1 MTKRINTYEDLVKEQ
16 ARLQI
21 LLEAQKELVRA
32 DVNQIKAEFIAPVRS
47 AISYVGKF
55 ATKEKGN
62 WMLTTAADT
71 IIDIV
76 LKRMVLAKAGWVTR
90 LVVPF
95 FMKNFSSHVIA
106 DNKDKIVNKLFS
118 WFGKKQENGKMPDAK
133 VGKENLYEE
142 EED

>member
-1 MTKRINTYEDLVKEQ
+1 MTKRIDSYEDLLKEQ
-16 ARLQI
+16 ARLQ
-21 LLEAQKELVRA
+21 LLLDAQKELVRA
-32 DVNQIKAEFIAPVRS
+32 DINQIKAEFVTPVRS
-47 AISYVGKF
+47 ALSYIGKF

-76 LKRMVLAKAGWVTR
+76 IKRMVLSKAGWVTK

-106 DNKDKIVNKLFS
+106 DNKDKIVSKLFS
-118 WFGKKQENGKMPDAK
+118 WFGQKHENGKMPDSK
-133 VGKENLYEE
+133 VEKENLYEE

>member
-1 MTKRINTYEDLVKEQ
+1 MTKRIDSYEDLLKEQ
-16 ARLQI
+16 ARLQV

-32 DVNQIKAEFIAPVRS
+32 DINQIKAEFVTPVRS
-47 AISYVGKF
+47 ALSYIGKF

-76 LKRMVLAKAGWVTR
+76 FKRMVLSKAGWVTK

-118 WFGKKQENGKMPDAK
+118 WFGKKQENGEMTASTAE
-133 VGKENLYEE
+133 KENLYEE

>member
-32 DVNQIKAEFIAPVRS
+32 DVNQIKAEFINPVRS

-76 LKRMVLAKAGWVTR
+76 LKRMVLAKAGWVTK

-118 WFGKKQENGKMPDAK
+118 WFGKKQENGQMPESKAE
-133 VGKENLYEE
+133 KESLYEE

>member
-1 MTKRINTYEDLVKEQ
+1 MTKRIDSYDDLVKEQ
-16 ARLQI
+16 ARLQT
-21 LLEAQKELVRA
+21 LLDAQKELVRA
-32 DVNQIKAEFIAPVRS
+32 DIAEIRAEFITPVRS
-47 AISYVGKF
+47 AIAYAGKF

-76 LKRMVLAKAGWVTR
+76 VKRMVLAKAGWVTK

-118 WFGKKQENGKMPDAK
+118 WFGKKQENGQMPDSKAT
-133 VGKENLYEE
+133 KENLYEE

>member
-1 MTKRINTYEDLVKEQ
+1 MTKPIDSYEDLLKEQ
-16 ARLQI
+16 ARLQA

-32 DVNQIKAEFIAPVRS
+32 DIYQIKAEFVTPVRS
-47 AISYVGKF
+47 ALSYIGKF

-76 LKRMVLAKAGWVTR
+76 FKRMVLSKAGWVTK

-118 WFGKKQENGKMPDAK
+118 WFGKKQENGEMTASTAE
-133 VGKENLYEE
+133 KENLYEE

>member
-1 MTKRINTYEDLVKEQ
+1 MTKRIDSYEDLLKEQ
-16 ARLQI
+16 ARLQ
-21 LLEAQKELVRA
+21 LLLDAQKELVRA
-32 DVNQIKAEFIAPVRS
+32 DINQIKAEFVTPVRS
-47 AISYVGKF
+47 ALSYIGKF

-76 LKRMVLAKAGWVTR
+76 FKRMVLSKAGWVTK

-118 WFGKKQENGKMPDAK
+118 WFGKKQENGEMTASTAE
-133 VGKENLYEE
+133 KENLYEE

>member
-1 MTKRINTYEDLVKEQ
+1 MTKRIDSYEDLLKEQ
-16 ARLQI
+16 ARLQA
-21 LLEAQKELVRA
+21 LLQAQKELVRA
-32 DVNQIKAEFIAPVRS
+32 DIDQIRAEFITPVRS

-76 LKRMVLAKAGWVTR
+76 FKRMVLAKAGWVTK

-106 DNKDKIVNKLFS
+106 DNKDKIVNKLFA
-118 WFGKKQENGKMPDAK
+118 WFGKKQENGKMPDSK
-133 VGKENLYEE
+133 VEKENLYEE